1 MFAEFIAGLPDTL
14 SPLSDY
20 PSATNRTAWHS
31 LDAEGRRE
39 IEKTAEQFLQF
50 PYPYLTATD
59 FLEFSRTGNRVRYE
73 TRLFSKRLALSALV
87 LGECVRYDDRYMDDI
102 INGIYSICDETAW
115 QLPAHNTYIRDTP
128 QLPLPDTTRPVI
140 ELFSCETAAI
150 LSTTMYLLK
159 EKLDRISPFIALR
172 IRDEIRHRVITPYLT
187 EHFWWMGQ
195 GHEPMCNWTIWCT
208 QNILITASYCDL
220 ASEEKKA
227 ILTQA
232 CKSIDHFLKD
242 YGEDGCCEEGAQYYR
257 HAGLCL
263 FQALAILNSITNG
276 YFASLWQNEKIRNI
290 ANYILNVHV
299 DGDYYINFADCSPLA
314 GRAGAREFLFG
325 RFTGLEDLS
334 AMAAGDYQRKAVTV
348 DTDEHNLYYRLQE
361 LFTRKEMLSYPVP
374 DHIFHPNIYYE
385 SVGLMIARDP
395 VWTLGVK
402 AGCNGDSH
410 NHNDTGSIILYKN
423 GQPYLIDI
431 GVESYTKK
439 TFSDRRYEIWTMQSD
454 YHNLPTLNGR
464 MQPDG
469 SKYAATGCNADPASG
484 FITMELAGAYPEDA
498 GIRSYHRTVSLSPD
512 GPELLDRWEL
522 EDRQCGSP
530 VILNLITY
538 EKPELFGTERIR
550 IGDLGEL
557 LLQPD
562 IPENA
567 DGLCAPSAIRI
578 EELPV
583 TDSRLMLCW
592 KHSLYRIR
600 IMFRSLTGSLRLLF
614 V

>member
-20 PSATNRTAWHS
+20 PSATDRTAWHS

-187 EHFWWMGQ
+187 EHFWWMGRGQ
-195 GHEPMCNWTIWCT
+195 EPMCNWTIWCT

-220 ASEEKKA
+220 SPEEMKA

-232 CKSIDHFLKD
+232 CTSIDHFLKD

-263 FQALAILNSITNG
+263 FQTLAILNSITNG
-276 YFASLWQNEKIRNI
+276 YFSSLWRNEKIRNI

-299 DGDYYINFADCSPLA
+299 DRDYYINFADCSPLA

-325 RFTGLEDLS
+325 RFTGLENLS
-334 AMAAGDYQRKAVTV
+334 AMAACDYRRKALTV

-374 DHIFHPNIYYE
+374 DHIPHPNVYYE
-385 SVGLMIARDP
+385 SVGLMVVRDP

-410 NHNDTGSIILYKN
+410 NHNDTGSIIMYKN
-423 GQPYLIDI
+423 GQPFLADI

-439 TFSDRRYEIWTMQSD
+439 TFSDQRYEIWTMQSD
-454 YHNLPTLNGR
+454 YHNLPTLNDR
-464 MQPDG
+464 MQHDG
-469 SKYAATGCNADPASG
+469 SSYAAAVYKADPDSG
-484 FITMELAGAYPEDA
+484 FIEMELAGAYPGDA
-498 GIRSYHRTVSLSPD
+498 GIRSYHRTVRLRPD
-512 GPELLDRWEL
+512 GPELLDQWEL
-522 EDRQCGSP
+522 ADLQCESP

-538 EKPELFGTERIR
+538 EKPELSGMDHIR
-550 IGDLGEL
+550 IGDLGEI
-557 LLQPD
+557 LLQTETPA
-562 IPENA
+562 NA
-567 DGLCAPSAIRI
+567 AISCTASGIRI
-578 EELPV
+578 EELPI
-583 TDSRLMLCW
+583 TDPRLMLCW

-600 IMFRSLTGSLRLLF
+600 ISFRSLTGSLQLLF

>member
-1 MFAEFIAGLPDTL
+1 MT
-14 SPLSDY
+14 
-20 PSATNRTAWHS
+20 PSAGCHIHRK
-31 LDAEGRRE
+31 RICRE

-159 EKLDRISPFIALR
+159 EKLDRISPFIVLR

-187 EHFWWMGQ
+187 EHFWWMGRGQ
-195 GHEPMCNWTIWCT
+195 EPMCNWTIWCT

-220 ASEEKKA
+220 SPEEMKA

-232 CKSIDHFLKD
+232 CTSIDHFLKD

-263 FQALAILNSITNG
+263 FQTLAILNSITNG
-276 YFASLWQNEKIRNI
+276 YFSSLWRNEKIRNI

-299 DGDYYINFADCSPLA
+299 DRDYYINFADCSPLA

-325 RFTGLEDLS
+325 RFTGLENLS
-334 AMAAGDYQRKAVTV
+334 AMAACDYRRTALTV

-374 DHIFHPNIYYE
+374 DHIPHPNVYYE
-385 SVGLMIARDP
+385 SVGLMIVRDP
-395 VWTLGVK
+395 VWILGVK

-410 NHNDTGSIILYKN
+410 NHNDTGSIIMYKN
-423 GQPYLIDI
+423 GQPFLADI

-439 TFSDRRYEIWTMQSD
+439 TFSDQRYEIWTMQSD
-454 YHNLPTLNGR
+454 YHNLPTLNDR
-464 MQPDG
+464 MQHDG
-469 SKYAATGCNADPASG
+469 SSYAAAVCKADPASG
-484 FITMELAGAYPEDA
+484 FIEMELAGAYPGDA
-498 GIRSYHRTVSLSPD
+498 GIRSYHRTVRLRPD
-512 GPELLDRWEL
+512 GPELLDQWEL
-522 EDRQCGSP
+522 ADLQCESP

-538 EKPELFGTERIR
+538 EKPELSGMDHIR
-550 IGDLGEL
+550 IGDLGEI
-557 LLQPD
+557 LLQTETPA
-562 IPENA
+562 NA
-567 DGLCAPSAIRI
+567 AISCTVSGIRI
-578 EELPV
+578 EELPI
-583 TDSRLMLCW
+583 TDPRLMLCW

-600 IMFRSLTGSLRLLF
+600 ISFRSLTGSLQLLF
-614 V
+614 I